1 MKWLMLVVLL
11 CCAVTVTAQSVPAP
25 AAPYTK
31 ATLTQTLEI
40 IRSARREIY
49 LLAPSLRNADV
60 VRAVRSRLE
69 AGVRLRLLIAN
80 KPGYT
85 GFETG
90 LRGLQNVDA
99 RWLPER
105 IGGAMLLVDDR
116 ALVIGSVVSGLSSS
130 GESIAVTR
138 PELVPAMAA
147 PLKQLF
153 ARARRLP

>member
-1 MKWLMLVVLL
+1 MKWLALVTLI
-11 CCAVTVTAQSVPAP
+11 CCALTAAAQSVPTPAP
-25 AAPYTK
+25 PYTK

-69 AGVRLRLLIAN
+69 VGVKLRLLITN
-80 KPGYT
+80 QPGYT

-90 LRGLQNVDA
+90 LRGFRNVDA

-130 GESIAVTR
+130 GASITVTR
-138 PELVPAMAA
+138 AELVPAMAA
-147 PLKQLF
+147 PLKELF
-153 ARARRLP
+153 ARARRVP